1 MTLNQS
7 EREKKIIEILMR
19 EKNVNVNNL
28 KDLLKTSISTLRR
41 DLIAL
46 ESTNIIKRSHGT
58 VSLLQNSNIEFA
70 YATRRQANEDIKNK
84 LCRKASQFITD
95 NSAIFLDAS
104 STLSFLP
111 KYLSN
116 KKNLHIITNSIHIA
130 LEVNYLNNI
139 DLSILGGKVAFESGA
154 VLGGKAL
161 SDLINYFRPDLSFL
175 SCSSINE
182 HGIFMADEE
191 QNVLKKAILHY
202 SKQAILLIDHTK
214 FEKKDYIILSN
225 FKDYNINKIITDIKP
240 SEEICQ
246 SLKANNISLVTI

>member
-1 MTLNQS
+1 MN
-7 EREKKIIEILMR
+7 EKKKIIEILMN
-19 EKNVNVNNL
+19 KKSIDVNTL

-46 ESTNIIKRSHGT
+46 ESTNIIKRSHGS

-116 KKNLHIITNSIHIA
+116 KKKFA
-130 LEVNYLNNI
+130 
-139 DLSILGGKVAFESGA
+139 
-154 VLGGKAL
+154 
-161 SDLINYFRPDLSFL
+161 
-175 SCSSINE
+175 
-182 HGIFMADEE
+182 
-191 QNVLKKAILHY
+191 HY
-202 SKQAILLIDHTK
+202 YK
-214 FEKKDYIILSN
+214 
-225 FKDYNINKIITDIKP
+225 
-240 SEEICQ
+240 
-246 SLKANNISLVTI
+246 